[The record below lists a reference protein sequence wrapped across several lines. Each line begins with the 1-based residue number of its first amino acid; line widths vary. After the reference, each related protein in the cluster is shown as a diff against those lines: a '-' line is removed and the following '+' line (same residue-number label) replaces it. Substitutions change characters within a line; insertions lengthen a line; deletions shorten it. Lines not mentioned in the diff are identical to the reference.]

1 MHFPS
6 SILHVCYALTLQ
18 QIYPFK
24 IRPSQSSSLPGGR
37 IFIVTGIQDTSQS
50 VFFFAWWP
58 NFYCDRHTRF
68 DVTDIAEPSA
78 ELDSKRCPNLEGQ
91 NISDKPTR
99 LAVYPKMN
107 S

>member
-6 SILHVCYALTLQ
+6 SILHVCYALNLQ
-18 QIYPFK
+18 LIYSFK
-24 IRPSQSSSLPGGR
+24 IRPSQSAFLPGGR

-50 VFFFAWWP
+50 VFYIAWWL
-58 NFYCDRHTRF
+58 NFYCDRHTTF
-68 DVTDIAEPSA
+68 DVADIAEPSA
-78 ELDSKRCPNLEGQ
+78 ELESKGHPNLKGQ

-99 LAVYPKMN
+99 LDVYPKMN